1 MGSMNRLGKF
11 GIITVIIIF
20 ATLLLIGCTFSYTL
34 DSEAAEQLFGP
45 GSDFHEKMD
54 ETFGD
59 GGTLDNI
66 FGRGGEF
73 ERALYS
79 KNFPFFWKHFGWII
93 ILSSILA
100 LFQLMFFILALTLRS
115 SISAISSA
123 SFI

>member
-1 MGSMNRLGKF
+1 MNRLGKF

-79 KNFPFFWKHFGWII
+79 KN
-93 ILSSILA
+93 LSKAGLI
-100 LFQLMFFILALTLRS
+100 
-115 SISAISSA
+115 ISAAVNFSANPRISKI
-123 SFI
+123 FISKTAINI